1 MGWTVSATNRVLSTA
16 GYQLR
21 RLPAGARS
29 ASPPAPAGPP
39 PTKPALTRPVKHL
52 RTQSEPGSRR
62 ARNFFDD
69 YPRFFESSQ
78 TSPIRGRL
86 NLRYEAIIGE
96 NHSILEG
103 ARVLDIASHDGR
115 WSFAALKAGAAH
127 VTGVEGRASLVEEA
141 HRNFAL
147 YGVDQ
152 DQFTFSSGD
161 LFDVLSRETPK
172 VDVVMC
178 LGFFYHTLRY
188 NELLKLIRDANPR
201 YLIIDTAVVQTD
213 KPFIL
218 VRTEDSGRERN
229 AIQDAHS
236 FTERVLIGRPSIPA
250 LRRMVEAYGFH
261 LDSLADWGGLLRDNP
276 DADGVGVYR
285 KGNRVTARCSSTV

>member
-21 RLPAGARS
+21 RLPAPARS
-29 ASPPAPAGPP
+29 ASQPTPAGAPAKGPGLSRP
-39 PTKPALTRPVKHL
+39 PKHL
-52 RTQSEPGSRR
+52 RTRSEPGSRR
-62 ARNFFDD
+62 ARNFFDE

-96 NHSILEG
+96 NRSILDG

-127 VTGVEGRASLVEEA
+127 VTGIEGRASLVEEA
-141 HRNFAL
+141 HRNLAL
-147 YGVDQ
+147 YGIGP
-152 DQFTFSSGD
+152 DQFTFSAGD
-161 LFDVLSRETPK
+161 LFDVLHRETPK

-188 NELLKLIRDANPR
+188 NELLKLIRDANPK
-201 YLIIDTAVVQTD
+201 YLIIDTAIVQTA
-213 KPFIL
+213 KPFIM
-218 VRTEDSGRERN
+218 VRTEDSESERN
-229 AIQDAHS
+229 AIHDAQT
-236 FTERVLIGRPSIPA
+236 FGERVLIGRPSLPA
-250 LRRMVEAYGFH
+250 LRRMVAAYGFR

-276 DADGVGVYR
+276 DATGVGVYR
-285 KGNRVTARCSSTV
+285 NGNRITARCTSTV